1 MPRRK
6 RIDKRSDYG
15 LTRAEVDALLIG
27 GEEPQGWILVFDDDW
42 DRALDL
48 WERHR
53 DRIMT
58 TYAGSYGEERL
69 EPALKRAKAKRE
81 RQSRQ

>member
-6 RIDKRSDYG
+6 RIDKKADFG
-15 LTRAEVDALLIG
+15 LTREEVDKLLIEG
-27 GEEPQGWILVFDDDW
+27 VEPRDWCVVFDDDW
-42 DRALDL
+42 DRALAL